1 MCRILLTIILFL
13 STTAA
18 MANITGN
25 RLKEACQFY
34 PGHTEAAS
42 FCIGYISGSLDAARG
57 TNNAV
62 RGELVCEP
70 PNVVGEQLIAM
81 AIKYLSDH
89 PELLHLTASS
99 LILDMYVKA
108 FPCKKK
114 SNWTAYSRWA
124 GAFPFGRAS
133 GTLSPLRL
141 KLGGRLPML
150 RPRLR
155 NVSNEPL
162 ETRPCVGVSPV
173 GSGSRQSSRWDA

>member
-114 SNWTAYSRWA
+114 SN
-124 GAFPFGRAS
+124 
-133 GTLSPLRL
+133 
-141 KLGGRLPML
+141 
-150 RPRLR
+150 
-155 NVSNEPL
+155 
-162 ETRPCVGVSPV
+162 
-173 GSGSRQSSRWDA
+173 